1 MHVSTKSSW
10 ICRGSSNLN
19 FRMMSNTLFKIM
31 LIGLGSLS
39 IGFSCS
45 NHDPSKQESTQENI
59 ESQELE
65 YEPDVNYDSIWLE
78 EFVAFRDA
86 VYRQDL
92 KSIKEFVDFPMEPGL
107 IWYLAYPEGSPE
119 LINAET
125 NDESF
130 TEQHFDKKFKLIF
143 SPEFTKSLLK
153 VKSKE
158 LFVLGEFETP
168 PFQKGNTEYRI
179 YGTYNR
185 EARYLSLHLLSTTD
199 VIVDDETDEHFW
211 AESSI
216 IYFFKLI
223 NNKLKFTGVQMA
235 G

>member
-1 MHVSTKSSW
+1 MTRF
-10 ICRGSSNLN
+10 C
-19 FRMMSNTLFKIM
+19 LF
-31 LIGLGSLS
+31 LALLLFC
-39 IGFSCS
+39 FSCNS
-45 NHDPSKQESTQENI
+45 SHLLNKLADEEATMEDSLFLN
-59 ESQELE
+59 
-65 YEPDVNYDSIWLE
+65 VNLDSIWLE

-92 KSIKEFVDFPMEPGL
+92 KAIKEFVDFPMEPGL

-130 TEQHFDKKFKLIF
+130 TEHHFDKKFKLIF

-158 LFVLGEFETP
+158 LFALGEYETFR
-168 PFQKGNTEYRI
+168 FQKGNKEYHIHGR
-179 YGTYNR
+179 YDR
-185 EARYLSLHLLSTTD
+185 EEQHLSLSLLIVTD
-199 VIVDDETDEHFW
+199 VIIDEETDEHFL
-211 AESSI
+211 AESSV

>member
-1 MHVSTKSSW
+1 MTRF
-10 ICRGSSNLN
+10 C
-19 FRMMSNTLFKIM
+19 LF
-31 LIGLGSLS
+31 LALLLFC
-39 IGFSCS
+39 FSCNS
-45 NHDPSKQESTQENI
+45 SHLLNKLADEEATMEDSLFLN
-59 ESQELE
+59 
-65 YEPDVNYDSIWLE
+65 VNLDSIWLE

-92 KSIKEFVDFPMEPGL
+92 KAIKEFVDFPMEPGL

-130 TEQHFDKKFKLIF
+130 TEHHFDKKFKLIF

-158 LFVLGEFETP
+158 LFALGEYEASR
-168 PFQKGNTEYRI
+168 FQKGNKEYHI
-179 YGTYNR
+179 HG
-185 EARYLSLHLLSTTD
+185 RYDRDEQHLSFLIVTD
-199 VIVDDETDEHFW
+199 VIVDEDTDEHFW
-211 AESSI
+211 AESSV

>member
-1 MHVSTKSSW
+1 LLNKLADEEATMEDSLFLNV
-10 ICRGSSNLN
+10 NL
-19 FRMMSNTLFKIM
+19 
-31 LIGLGSLS
+31 
-39 IGFSCS
+39 
-45 NHDPSKQESTQENI
+45 
-59 ESQELE
+59 
-65 YEPDVNYDSIWLE
+65 DSIWLE

-92 KSIKEFVDFPMEPGL
+92 KAIKEFVDFPMEPGL

-130 TEQHFDKKFKLIF
+130 TEHHFDKKFKLIF

-158 LFVLGEFETP
+158 LFALGEYETFR
-168 PFQKGNTEYRI
+168 FQKGNKEYHIHGR
-179 YGTYNR
+179 YDR
-185 EARYLSLHLLSTTD
+185 EEQHLSLSLLIVTD
-199 VIVDDETDEHFW
+199 VIIDEETDEHFL
-211 AESSI
+211 AESSV